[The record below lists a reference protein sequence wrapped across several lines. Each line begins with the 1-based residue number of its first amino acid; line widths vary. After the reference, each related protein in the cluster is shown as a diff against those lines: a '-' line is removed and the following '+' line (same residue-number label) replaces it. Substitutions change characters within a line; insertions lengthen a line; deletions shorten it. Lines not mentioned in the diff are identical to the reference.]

1 MINETGSLLD
11 EADIS
16 YDKTEEDL
24 DDISY
29 LRNGKAYGHK
39 GYKRPSA
46 PPMEDDDTTPPGKKT
61 KKERRSTRVLVNSHL
76 NPKLFCCVKIHR
88 KSIYVIKSSTYQRST
103 PLFKSQNQQQNKT

>member
-1 MINETGSLLD
+1 MVIFVSFRSLSVINETGSLLD

-24 DDISY
+24 DDVSY
-29 LRNGKAYGHK
+29 LRNGKPYGHK

-61 KKERRSTRVLVNSHL
+61 KKERRTVRPVTHKILSWTVTIILMSH
-76 NPKLFCCVKIHR
+76 HSS
-88 KSIYVIKSSTYQRST
+88 SI
-103 PLFKSQNQQQNKT
+103 